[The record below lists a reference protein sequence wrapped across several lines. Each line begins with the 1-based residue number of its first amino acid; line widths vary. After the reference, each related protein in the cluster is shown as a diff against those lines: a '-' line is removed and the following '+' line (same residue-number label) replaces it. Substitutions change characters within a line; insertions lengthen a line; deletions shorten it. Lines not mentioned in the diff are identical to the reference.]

1 MSKQLTHN
9 LFPGSVI
16 KLDHGL
22 TLIHQ
27 QISTTPIVVADV
39 WVGAG
44 TNLEPEPWFGMAHF
58 LEHMIFKGTPNLL
71 PGEFDYHI
79 EKIGGVSSAATSHDY
94 AHYSITTAANYLED
108 TLPYL
113 GELLL
118 NAAIPDDEFIRE
130 RDVVLEEIRSYND
143 DPDWL
148 GFQSLVK
155 NVYQN
160 HPYGRSV
167 LGTEPEL
174 MQHSPEAMRRFYRS
188 YYQPENM
195 TVVIV
200 GGIGEKAARELVNRV
215 FADFPERD
223 NCPQFTKVP
232 APIIIGVCRHEL
244 ILPRLEQARLMMV
257 WKVPGV
263 EEFRAVHGL
272 ELLSAVLGEGRISRL
287 VSDLREEKQLVQ
299 DIRCDFSLQ
308 QESSLFTITAWLES
322 EYLELVENLICS
334 HLEKLQNQEI
344 SQQELNR
351 IRRFLCNDFAFSTE
365 TPNQLSSFYGFYHT
379 IAQAELVTK
388 YPQEIQSFNPQE
400 LQKIAQQYL
409 SPANYAV
416 TILQPC

>member
-1 MSKQLTHN
+1 LSKQLTHN

-174 MQHSPEAMRRFYRS
+174 MQHSPEAMRRFYRN

-215 FADFPERD
+215 FADFTERD
-223 NCPQFTKVP
+223 NCLQFTKVP
-232 APIIIGVCRHEL
+232 APIIKGICRHEL
-244 ILPRLEQARLMMV
+244 ILPRLEQARLMMA

-379 IAQAELVTK
+379 IAQAELVTN

>member
-1 MSKQLTHN
+1 LSKQLTHN

-174 MQHSPEAMRRFYRS
+174 MQHSPEAMRRFYRN

-223 NCPQFTKVP
+223 NCLQFTKVP
-232 APIIIGVCRHEL
+232 APIIKGICRHEL
-244 ILPRLEQARLMMV
+244 ILPRLEQARLMMA

>member
-143 DPDWL
+143 DPDRL

-174 MQHSPEAMRRFYRS
+174 MQHSPEAMRRFYRN

-223 NCPQFTKVP
+223 NCLQFTKVP
-232 APIIIGVCRHEL
+232 APIIKGICRHEL
-244 ILPRLEQARLMMV
+244 ILPRLEQARLMMA

-379 IAQAELVTK
+379 IAQAELVTN

>member
-58 LEHMIFKGTPNLL
+58 LDHMIFKGTPNLL

-174 MQHSPEAMRRFYRS
+174 MQHSPEAMRRFYRN

-223 NCPQFTKVP
+223 NCLQFTKVP
-232 APIIIGVCRHEL
+232 APIIKGICRHEL
-244 ILPRLEQARLMMV
+244 ILPRLEQARLMMA

-299 DIRCDFSLQ
+299 DICCNFSLQ
-308 QESSLFTITAWLES
+308 QESSLLTITAWLES
-322 EYLELVENLICS
+322 EYLERVEDLICD
-334 HLEKLQNQEI
+334 HLQELQDQEI
-344 SQQELNR
+344 STSELNR
-351 IRRFLCNDFAFSTE
+351 IQRFLCNDYAFSTE
-365 TPNQLSSFYGFYHT
+365 TPNQLTNFYGYYHT
-379 IAQAELVTK
+379 IANAELAVT

-400 LQKIAQQYL
+400 LQKLAQQYL
-409 SPANYAV
+409 SSANYAV
-416 TILQPC
+416 TMLKPC

>member
-174 MQHSPEAMRRFYRS
+174 MQHSPEAMRSFYRN

-223 NCPQFTKVP
+223 NCLQFTKVP
-232 APIIIGVCRHEL
+232 APIIKGICRHEL
-244 ILPRLEQARLMMV
+244 ILPRLEQARLMMA

-379 IAQAELVTK
+379 IAQAELVTN

>member
-1 MSKQLTHN
+1 
-9 LFPGSVI
+9 
-16 KLDHGL
+16 
-22 TLIHQ
+22 
-27 QISTTPIVVADV
+27 
-39 WVGAG
+39 
-44 TNLEPEPWFGMAHF
+44 MAHF

-174 MQHSPEAMRRFYRS
+174 MQHSPEAMRRFYRN

-379 IAQAELVTK
+379 IAQAELVAN

>member
-1 MSKQLTHN
+1 M
-9 LFPGSVI
+9 FPGSVI

-143 DPDWL
+143 DPDRL

-174 MQHSPEAMRRFYRS
+174 MQHSPEAMRRFYRN

-223 NCPQFTKVP
+223 NCLQFTKVP
-232 APIIIGVCRHEL
+232 APIIKGICRHEL
-244 ILPRLEQARLMMV
+244 ILPRLEQARLMMA

-379 IAQAELVTK
+379 IAQAELVTN

>member
-1 MSKQLTHN
+1 
-9 LFPGSVI
+9 
-16 KLDHGL
+16 
-22 TLIHQ
+22 
-27 QISTTPIVVADV
+27 
-39 WVGAG
+39 
-44 TNLEPEPWFGMAHF
+44 
-58 LEHMIFKGTPNLL
+58 
-71 PGEFDYHI
+71 
-79 EKIGGVSSAATSHDY
+79 
-94 AHYSITTAANYLED
+94 
-108 TLPYL
+108 
-113 GELLL
+113 
-118 NAAIPDDEFIRE
+118 
-130 RDVVLEEIRSYND
+130 VVLEEIRSYND

-167 LGTEPEL
+167 LGTEKEL
-174 MQHSPEAMRRFYRS
+174 MQHSPEAMRCFYRS

-223 NCPQFTKVP
+223 NCLQFTKVP
-232 APIIIGVCRHEL
+232 APIIKGICRHEL
-244 ILPRLEQARLMMV
+244 ILPRLEQARLMMA

-272 ELLSAVLGEGRISRL
+272 ELLSVLLGAGRISRL
-287 VSDLREEKQLVQ
+287 VSDLREDKQLVQ
-299 DIRCDFSLQ
+299 GISCDFSLQ

-379 IAQAELVTK
+379 IAQAELVTN

>member
-174 MQHSPEAMRRFYRS
+174 MQHSPEAMRRFYRN

-223 NCPQFTKVP
+223 NCLQFTKVP
-232 APIIIGVCRHEL
+232 APIIKGICRHEL
-244 ILPRLEQARLMMV
+244 ILPRLEQARLMMA

-365 TPNQLSSFYGFYHT
+365 TPNQLSSFYGF
-379 IAQAELVTK
+379 
-388 YPQEIQSFNPQE
+388 
-400 LQKIAQQYL
+400 
-409 SPANYAV
+409 
-416 TILQPC
+416 

>member
-1 MSKQLTHN
+1 LSKQLTHN

-58 LEHMIFKGTPNLL
+58 LEHLIFKGTPNLL

-143 DPDWL
+143 DPDRL

-174 MQHSPEAMRRFYRS
+174 MQHSPEAMRRFYRN

-223 NCPQFTKVP
+223 NCLQFTKVP
-232 APIIIGVCRHEL
+232 APIIKGICRHEL
-244 ILPRLEQARLMMV
+244 ILPRLEQARLMMA

-379 IAQAELVTK
+379 IAQAELVTN

>member
-1 MSKQLTHN
+1 LSKQLTHN

-174 MQHSPEAMRRFYRS
+174 MQHSPEAMRRFYRN

-223 NCPQFTKVP
+223 NCLQFTKVP
-232 APIIIGVCRHEL
+232 APIIKGICRHEL
-244 ILPRLEQARLMMV
+244 ILPRLEQARLMMA

-308 QESSLFTITAWLES
+308 RESSLFTITAWLES

-379 IAQAELVTK
+379 IAQAQLVTN